1 MKTYQ
6 AWLKDES
13 QTRQCAQ
20 WLADAYADWL
30 LATPQAKL
38 AALSVSLNGDLG
50 AGKSTFARALVQRF
64 LPKQKVKSPTFTLV
78 ETYPIEVAASQGESV
93 SSQIVHFDCYRLAD
107 PEELEFLGIRD
118 LLRAPSLAL
127 VEWPQKG
134 EGVLPP
140 PDLVCQ
146 LALAN
151 SNQPEVGRNLS
162 MEASTEAGRRLL
174 AGLNARSQPI
184 NPVSE

>member
-30 LATPQAKL
+30 LATPQAEL

-64 LPKQKVKSPTFTLV
+64 LPEQKVKSPTFTLV
-78 ETYPIEVAASQGESV
+78 ETYPVELSGAQGDPV
-93 SSQIVHFDCYRLAD
+93 SSQIVHFDCYRLGD
-107 PEELEFLGIRD
+107 PEELEFLGVRD
-118 LLRAPSLAL
+118 LLKAPSLAL

-134 EGVLPP
+134 EGVLPS
-140 PDLVCQ
+140 PDLICRLTV
-146 LALAN
+146 ADPV
-151 SNQPEVGRNLS
+151 QPEAGRHLAV
-162 MEASTEAGRRLL
+162 EARTEAGRRLL
-174 AGLNARSQPI
+174 AGLALK
-184 NPVSE
+184 NPGMKT